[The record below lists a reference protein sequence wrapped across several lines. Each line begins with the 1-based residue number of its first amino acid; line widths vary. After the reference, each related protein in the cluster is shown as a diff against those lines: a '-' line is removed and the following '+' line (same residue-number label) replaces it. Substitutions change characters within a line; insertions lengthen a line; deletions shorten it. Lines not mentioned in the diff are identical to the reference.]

1 VPPFKRE
8 KRSEPPPIPLEVIL
22 ASRPVRNPAVSWEK
36 NEKGEVVITIK
47 LEPSK
52 PGLFSGFFREP
63 KERKIILDAVGGF
76 VWELMDGER
85 TVSEIVERVSERFKL
100 HRREAQ
106 ASLLAYL
113 QMLASR
119 GLITLIAPSAPQS
132 RAEDKGPEKR

>member
-1 VPPFKRE
+1 LFRRE

-22 ASRPVRNPAVSWEK
+22 ASKPIRNPAVSWEK

-52 PGLFSGFFREP
+52 PGLFSGFVKEP
-63 KERKIILDAVGGF
+63 TERKVVLDAVGGF

-85 TVSEIVERVSERFKL
+85 TVSEIAERVSERFKL

-119 GLITLIAPSAPQS
+119 GLIALVAPSPPREG
-132 RAEDKGPEKR
+132 RAGGAER

>member
-1 VPPFKRE
+1 LFRRE

-22 ASRPVRNPAVSWEK
+22 ASKPIRNPAVSWEK
-36 NEKGEVVITIK
+36 NEKGEVVITVK
-47 LEPSK
+47 LEPSR
-52 PGLFSGFFREP
+52 PGLFSGFVKEP
-63 KERKIILDAVGGF
+63 TERKIVLDAVGGF

-85 TVSEIVERVSERFKL
+85 TVSEIAERVSERFKL

-119 GLITLIAPSAPQS
+119 GLIALVAPSPPQEG
-132 RAEDKGPEKR
+132 RAGGAER

>member
-1 VPPFKRE
+1 MFRRE

-22 ASRPVRNPAVSWEK
+22 ASKPIRNPAVSWEK
-36 NEKGEVVITIK
+36 NEKGEVVITVK

-52 PGLFSGFFREP
+52 PGLFSGFVKEP
-63 KERKIILDAVGGF
+63 TERKVVLDAVGGF

-85 TVSEIVERVSERFKL
+85 TVSEIAERVSERFKL

-119 GLITLIAPSAPQS
+119 GLIALVAPSPPREG
-132 RAEDKGPEKR
+132 RAGGAER

>member
-1 VPPFKRE
+1 MPLFRRE

-22 ASRPVRNPAVSWEK
+22 ASKPIRNPAVSWEK

-52 PGLFSGFFREP
+52 PGLFSGFVKEP
-63 KERKIILDAVGGF
+63 TERKIVLDAVGGF

-85 TVSEIVERVSERFKL
+85 TVGEIAERVSERFKL

-119 GLITLIAPSAPQS
+119 GLIALVAPSPPQEG
-132 RAEDKGPEKR
+132 RAGGAER